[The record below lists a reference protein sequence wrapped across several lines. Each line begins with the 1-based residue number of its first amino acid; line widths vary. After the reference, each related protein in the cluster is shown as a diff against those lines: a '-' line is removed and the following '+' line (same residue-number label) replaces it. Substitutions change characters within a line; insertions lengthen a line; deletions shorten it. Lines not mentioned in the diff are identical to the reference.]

1 MNMTAQ
7 YKVAKLSGKEFISE
21 PVPSALVNSVRS
33 KFTSNYFGLPPYSVS
48 QSAESLA
55 YKSRAPLDN
64 NKYED
69 SEEHSSHQHLLNS
82 DKTDTA
88 AKKNMQNSIDL
99 PTDNNYTA
107 QRKVA
112 KALLTMVSN
121 DIMIR
126 HFLFKGGLDAV
137 LKLVQESKDLE
148 VLQICASCLIQSSTD
163 HGNCK
168 VLIDRNI
175 FGALQTLIDIADD
188 QMKHS
193 AANIIANLSGAPE
206 KEELLVQHGML
217 GLIQALNSHVHR
229 TDTMCFILLSLS
241 NISPAITMTEYAE
254 QVVRLCFLVVQ
265 KLDVMKNFNK
275 ALFVSDMYCNFS
287 RLANYSSL
295 LVEEGVLPLLMHL
308 MDSHLHDDILRRCT
322 ETLANLSMNRKN
334 RREIAS
340 SGIASRLQ
348 TLFNTGS
355 TATRSSTLLIVGN
368 LLSSGLFHDK
378 VANHA
383 TIGNILDKLF
393 DLSAPSQFNGV
404 CYCLCQLSKVQSSC
418 SVMVDCNVIPLLL
431 QYIRKTPE
439 ESLDYMW
446 MLLTNITSYP
456 IFFDELVVGSGA
468 ELLEELYEEVRYDT
482 SKLNRR
488 KAVVKIGLN
497 ISKRPDLCTYLS
509 QPLIYTFV
517 STMKLL
523 FSSRLGT
530 ETIQMSALVTL
541 INLNYHCREARATTL
556 GTDLIDLFQTVGLDD
571 DKMNVKYAGLLNVIS
586 NEEACCYK
594 LLDLGVHKL
603 LVALQESFHRLTA
616 GGVTIRSNQKSF
628 KKGQSIKNMTNVLA
642 STSNTASSPFNQAA
656 SIKIVANKTRGVPLQ
671 DPNYEYEPAVEGEL
685 GKELT
690 AATLHN
696 LAIKRSIVTPGVL
709 LVLLGLARNCKTL
722 RVLHCIRSLAHMSAH
737 PKAKVMLNKEARKI
751 LPMLTV
757 SMRCGCEEAERVQHY
772 CAITLCNMLAAPL
785 EKGLLVE
792 LVGTGAI
799 VDLVVVTLLRINSVQ
814 TKETLGR
821 AFFNLLN
828 RTEIREALVMKLDI
842 ISAILELSKI
852 EYIELLELCMHAM
865 YNITCELRPGTGY
878 EDGFASKLLALKVPR
893 FIIARLVYTPAQ
905 EGSIGTRA
913 IRFLLGK
920 SMANMSFNK
929 QLVVEFTNEQGT
941 KVADALHRVFVL
953 KNDESTYCA
962 CATLFNLSGIEECR
976 MLSESGVL
984 HLIVEMLANEC
995 PALCIK
1001 LCAATLCNFSMMSVF
1016 HEKLSLPEVMATI
1029 VMLLGSPQMAMS
1041 IKKDAL
1047 QAVYNLVTMY
1057 TPSRAVF
1064 VSCGGVTALW
1074 KVLKVKGGGGL
1085 AGMAGGGGSKGE
1097 NEERSLNVS
1106 RAMRG
1111 FCFSPDECKVLV
1123 KQERFLPVFKSL
1135 IKSKNEDVLWQTAG
1149 VMYNLMG
1156 VEYCLKILLERSL
1169 VSLIFEIASSGYAS
1183 VKHVCSACLHMI
1195 PDHMPNMEDPVVL
1208 ELVLCLLEAE
1218 GGKFSELGNKPDDN
1232 MPYNMVEPC
1241 YGGTALKHTGTDFKA
1256 LWTHQ
1261 SCEVDNV
1268 FTPTLMFTPSDHNL
1282 DSAPPTLDASTFSFL
1297 SPHSKLRTGDYQDF
1311 RKEADGGLQRGGTF
1325 ASMDG
1330 HDLLEGSSVSA
1341 PQPSVKVPPGH
1352 QHHPDGRPMTEEEYG
1367 DDFEQDER
1375 LRRQEHDAEINKLHN
1390 IMVGTKLYP
1399 KEGASNSSTGSG
1411 GSKPSLRM
1419 NVNMLA
1425 TMPTSRSLGSH
1436 TGAGGA
1442 TSRSHSHLPAI
1453 ASVNNNPP
1461 RMPDN
1466 TVGALLDSIH
1476 HDAKKHQRAPGI
1488 PQLSMSSSLDSSSIS
1503 LMDKQDDLR
1512 HQQNQQ
1518 FLHQQQQQQTGG
1530 KSRGSSSRA
1539 DSRPLPDLNSRE
1551 RAPGGAQAKVV
1562 QISVN
1567 NHGNFAR

>member
-1 MNMTAQ
+1 
-7 YKVAKLSGKEFISE
+7 
-21 PVPSALVNSVRS
+21 
-33 KFTSNYFGLPPYSVS
+33 
-48 QSAESLA
+48 
-55 YKSRAPLDN
+55 
-64 NKYED
+64 
-69 SEEHSSHQHLLNS
+69 
-82 DKTDTA
+82 
-88 AKKNMQNSIDL
+88 
-99 PTDNNYTA
+99 
-107 QRKVA
+107 
-112 KALLTMVSN
+112 
-121 DIMIR
+121 
-126 HFLFKGGLDAV
+126 
-137 LKLVQESKDLE
+137 
-148 VLQICASCLIQSSTD
+148 
-163 HGNCK
+163 
-168 VLIDRNI
+168 
-175 FGALQTLIDIADD
+175 
-188 QMKHS
+188 
-193 AANIIANLSGAPE
+193 
-206 KEELLVQHGML
+206 
-217 GLIQALNSHVHR
+217 
-229 TDTMCFILLSLS
+229 
-241 NISPAITMTEYAE
+241 MTEYAE

-308 MDSHLHDDILRRCT
+308 MDSHVHDDILRRCT

-348 TLFNTGS
+348 TLFNTGF

-418 SVMVDCNVIPLLL
+418 AVMVDCNVIPLLL

-456 IFFDELVVGSGA
+456 IFFDELIVGSGA

-497 ISKRPDLCTYLS
+497 ISKRPDLCTYLT
-509 QPLIYTFV
+509 QPLIDTFV
-517 STMKLL
+517 STMKML

-530 ETIQMSALVTL
+530 EKIQMSALVTL

-571 DKMNVKYAGLLNVIS
+571 DQMNVKYAGLLNVIS
-586 NEEACCYK
+586 NEEICCYK

-603 LVALQESFHRLTA
+603 LVALQESFHRLTS
-616 GGVTIRSNQKSF
+616 GGVTHRKRIKSF
-628 KKGQSIKNMTNVLA
+628 KKGQSIKNISNVLA
-642 STSNTASSPFNQAA
+642 STNAQANSPFNQAA
-656 SIKIVANKTRGVPLQ
+656 LMNAGSIKIVAAKTRGPPLQ
-671 DPNYEYEPAVEGEL
+671 DPNYEYDPAVEGEL

-878 EDGFASKLLALKVPR
+878 EDGFASKLLTLKVPR
-893 FIIARLVYTPAQ
+893 FVIARLVYSPAQ
-905 EGSIGTRA
+905 EGSVGTRA

-984 HLIVEMLANEC
+984 HLIVEMLSGEC
-995 PALCIK
+995 PALCVK
-1001 LCAATLCNFSMMSVF
+1001 LCAAALCNFSMMSVF

-1047 QAVYNLVTMY
+1047 QAVYNLVTLY

-1074 KVLKVKGGGGL
+1074 KVLKVKGGGGGGL
-1085 AGMAGGGGSKGE
+1085 AGMAAGGSKGE
-1097 NEERSLNVS
+1097 GEERSLANTEDSAGTGSTAGENPEDEEASLITIGHIVKELTDELAVTDATYERKMLADGIMNIILKLAKFEIPLLKLDVSFAIYSLSRGVELMKVLKADTVDILFWLTLHDTLNLHDLICKNVS
-1106 RAMRG
+1106 RALRG
-1111 FCFSPDECKVLV
+1111 FCFSQDECKVLV

-1169 VSLIFEIASSGYAS
+1169 VSLIFEIASSGFPS

-1268 FTPTLMFTPSDHNL
+1268 FTPTLMFTPADHNL

-1297 SPHSKLRTGDYQDF
+1297 SPHTKLRTGDYQDF
-1311 RKEADGGLQRGGTF
+1311 RKEADGGLHRGATL
-1325 ASMDG
+1325 AALDG
-1330 HDLLEGSSVSA
+1330 PGGSGNDLLEGSNVSA
-1341 PQPSVKVPPGH
+1341 PHPSAKAPPGH
-1352 QHHPDGRPMTEEEYG
+1352 PHHLQQQDSALQLARPMTEEEYG
-1367 DDFEQDER
+1367 DDFESALDER
-1375 LRRQEHDAEINKLHN
+1375 QKRQIQDAEITKLHN

-1399 KEGASNSSTGSG
+1399 KEGGGG
-1411 GSKPSLRM
+1411 GSSNASVVSKQSLRM
-1419 NVNMLA
+1419 GLNIIA
-1425 TMPTSRSLGSH
+1425 TSPTARSLSSH
-1436 TGAGGA
+1436 TGGGGHS
-1442 TSRSHSHLPAI
+1442 TSRSHLPSI
-1453 ASVNNNPP
+1453 ANINNPP

-1466 TVGALLDSIH
+1466 TVGALLESIS
-1476 HDAKKHQRAPGI
+1476 HDAKKQQRVPGI
-1488 PQLSMSSSLDSSSIS
+1488 PQLSMSSSLDSTSIS

-1518 FLHQQQQQQTGG
+1518 FLHQQQQQQQGGG
-1530 KSRGSSSRA
+1530 KSRAGSSRA
-1539 DSRPLPDLNSRE
+1539 DSRPLPDLHSSRE
-1551 RAPGGAQAKVV
+1551 RSSNGGAQARVV

>member
-1 MNMTAQ
+1 
-7 YKVAKLSGKEFISE
+7 
-21 PVPSALVNSVRS
+21 
-33 KFTSNYFGLPPYSVS
+33 
-48 QSAESLA
+48 
-55 YKSRAPLDN
+55 
-64 NKYED
+64 
-69 SEEHSSHQHLLNS
+69 
-82 DKTDTA
+82 
-88 AKKNMQNSIDL
+88 
-99 PTDNNYTA
+99 
-107 QRKVA
+107 
-112 KALLTMVSN
+112 
-121 DIMIR
+121 
-126 HFLFKGGLDAV
+126 
-137 LKLVQESKDLE
+137 
-148 VLQICASCLIQSSTD
+148 
-163 HGNCK
+163 

-175 FGALQTLIDIADD
+175 FGSLQTLIDITDD

-217 GLIQALNSHVHR
+217 GLIQTLNSHVHR
-229 TDTMCFILLSLS
+229 TDTMCFVLLRYTERTLCTNFHVLPSCSCFFSPHSLS

-275 ALFVSDMYCNFS
+275 AVFVADMYCNFS

-308 MDSHLHDDILRRCT
+308 MDSHVHDDILRRCT

-383 TIGNILDKLF
+383 TISNILDKLF
-393 DLSAPSQFNGV
+393 DLNYPSQFNGV
-404 CYCLCQLSKVQSSC
+404 CLCLCQLSKVQSSC
-418 SVMVDCNVIPLLL
+418 AVMVDCNVIPLLL

-456 IFFDELVVGSGA
+456 VFFDELIVGSGA
-468 ELLEELYEEVRYDT
+468 ELIEELHEEVRHDT

-488 KAVVKIGLN
+488 KAIVKIGLN
-497 ISKRPDLCTYLS
+497 ISKRPDLSSHLT
-509 QPLIYTFV
+509 QPLIDNFV
-517 STMKLL
+517 ATMKML

-530 ETIQMSALVTL
+530 EKIQMSALVTL
-541 INLNYHCREARATTL
+541 INFNYHCREARATTL
-556 GTDLIDLFQTVGLDD
+556 GTDLIDLFQSVGLDD
-571 DKMNVKYAGLLNVIS
+571 DQMNVKYAGLLNVIS
-586 NEEACCYK
+586 NEEVCCYK

-616 GGVTIRSNQKSF
+616 GGVTTRKRVKSF
-628 KKGQSIKNMTNVLA
+628 KKGQSIKNITNMLA
-642 STSNTASSPFNQAA
+642 STNLQASSPSNQAA
-656 SIKIVANKTRGVPLQ
+656 MMNSGSIKIVTAKTRGPPLQ
-671 DPNYEYEPAVEGEL
+671 DPNYEYDPAVEGEL

-842 ISAILELSKI
+842 ISALLELSKI

-865 YNITCELRPGTGY
+865 FNITCELRPGSGY
-878 EDGFASKLLALKVPR
+878 EDGFASKLLTLKVPR
-893 FIIARLVYTPAQ
+893 FIIARLVYTPSQ
-905 EGSIGTRA
+905 EGSVGTRA

-941 KVADALHRVFVL
+941 KISDALHRVFVL

-962 CATLFNLSGIEECR
+962 CATLYNLSGIEECR
-976 MLSESGVL
+976 VLSESRVL
-984 HLIVEMLANEC
+984 DLVVEILANEC

-1001 LCAATLCNFSMMSVF
+1001 LCTAALCNFSMMSVF
-1016 HEKLSLPEVMATI
+1016 HEKLSTPEVMATI

-1047 QAVYNLVTMY
+1047 QAVYNLVTLY
-1057 TPSRAVF
+1057 TPSRTVF
-1064 VSCGGVTALW
+1064 VGCNGVTALW
-1074 KVLKVKGGGGL
+1074 KVLKVKGGGL
-1085 AGMAGGGGSKGE
+1085 AGMAGGSKAE
-1097 NEERSLNVS
+1097 SEERSLAGTEDSAGTGSVGDSMEDEEASLIMIGHIMKELTDELAVTDATYERKMLSDGVMNIILKLAKFEIPILKLDVSFCIYSLSRGVELMKVLKADTVDILFWLTLHDTLNLHDLICKNVS
-1106 RAMRG
+1106 RALRG
-1111 FCFSPDECKVLV
+1111 FCFSQDECKVLV

-1149 VMYNLMG
+1149 VMYNLMSI
-1156 VEYCLKILLERSL
+1156 EYCLKILLERNL
-1169 VSLIFEIASSGYAS
+1169 VSLIFEIAASGYAS

-1218 GGKFSELGNKPDDN
+1218 GDKFSELGNKPDDN

-1241 YGGTALKHTGTDFKA
+1241 YGSTTLRHTGTDFKA

-1261 SCEVDNV
+1261 SCEIDNV
-1268 FTPTLMFTPSDHNL
+1268 FTPTLMFTPADQNL
-1282 DSAPPTLDASTFSFL
+1282 DSTPPSLDASAFSIL
-1297 SPHSKLRTGDYQDF
+1297 SPHTKLRTGDYQDF
-1311 RKEADGGLQRGGTF
+1311 RKEADGGLQRGATF
-1325 ASMDG
+1325 AVLESG
-1330 HDLLEGSSVSA
+1330 DLLEGSTVSA
-1341 PQPSVKVPPGH
+1341 PHPPAKAPPGH
-1352 QHHPDGRPMTEEEYG
+1352 NTHEGPSHLIRAEEDNQRFDPSYDKRQQH
-1367 DDFEQDER
+1367 Q
-1375 LRRQEHDAEINKLHN
+1375 QHDAEITKLHN
-1390 IMVGTKLYP
+1390 IMVGTKLYQSS
-1399 KEGASNSSTGSG
+1399 SNSSVGSA
-1411 GSKPSLRM
+1411 SRQSTKL
-1419 NVNMLA
+1419 NMLA
-1425 TMPTSRSLGSH
+1425 SSPMARSAGSLA
-1436 TGAGGA
+1436 GAA
-1442 TSRSHSHLPAI
+1442 TSRSHLPSI
-1453 ASVNNNPP
+1453 NNPP
-1461 RMPDN
+1461 RMPEN
-1466 TVGALLDSIH
+1466 TVGALLDTINS
-1476 HDAKKHQRAPGI
+1476 DAKQHHRAQVGI
-1488 PQLSMSSSLDSSSIS
+1488 PQLSMSSSLDSTSIT

-1518 FLHQQQQQQTGG
+1518 FLHQQQASG
-1530 KSRGSSSRA
+1530 KGSRAGSRG
-1539 DSRPLPDLNSRE
+1539 DSRPLPDVNSRE
-1551 RAPGGAQAKVV
+1551 KTASRGVQSKVV

>member
-1 MNMTAQ
+1 
-7 YKVAKLSGKEFISE
+7 
-21 PVPSALVNSVRS
+21 
-33 KFTSNYFGLPPYSVS
+33 
-48 QSAESLA
+48 
-55 YKSRAPLDN
+55 
-64 NKYED
+64 
-69 SEEHSSHQHLLNS
+69 
-82 DKTDTA
+82 
-88 AKKNMQNSIDL
+88 
-99 PTDNNYTA
+99 
-107 QRKVA
+107 
-112 KALLTMVSN
+112 
-121 DIMIR
+121 
-126 HFLFKGGLDAV
+126 
-137 LKLVQESKDLE
+137 
-148 VLQICASCLIQSSTD
+148 
-163 HGNCK
+163 
-168 VLIDRNI
+168 
-175 FGALQTLIDIADD
+175 
-188 QMKHS
+188 
-193 AANIIANLSGAPE
+193 
-206 KEELLVQHGML
+206 
-217 GLIQALNSHVHR
+217 
-229 TDTMCFILLSLS
+229 
-241 NISPAITMTEYAE
+241 MTEYAE

-383 TIGNILDKLF
+383 TIVNILDKLF

-509 QPLIYTFV
+509 QPLIDTFV

-616 GGVTIRSNQKSF
+616 GGVTIRTNQKSF

-642 STSNTASSPFNQAA
+642 STSNTVSSPFNQAA
-656 SIKIVANKTRGVPLQ
+656 LMNAGSIKIVANKTRGVPLQ

-1097 NEERSLNVS
+1097 NEERSLAQTEDSGGSGSMTSENPEDEEASLITIGHIAKELTDELAVTDVTYERKMLADGIMSIILKLAKFEIPLLKLDVSFAIYNLSRGVDLMKVLKADTVDILFWLTLHDTLNLHDLICKNVS

-1352 QHHPDGRPMTEEEYG
+1352 QPNHPDGRPMTEEEYG

-1411 GSKPSLRM
+1411 GSKQSLRM

-1436 TGAGGA
+1436 TGTGGA

-1530 KSRGSSSRA
+1530 KSRGGSSRA